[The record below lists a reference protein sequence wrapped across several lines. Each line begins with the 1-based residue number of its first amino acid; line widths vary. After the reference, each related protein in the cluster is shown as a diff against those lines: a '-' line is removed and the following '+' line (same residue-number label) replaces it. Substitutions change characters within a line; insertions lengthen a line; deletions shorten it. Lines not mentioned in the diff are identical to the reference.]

1 MIKEKLLLIG
11 SGGHAHSCID
21 VIEQEGK
28 FDIAGLVGHPNEVGS
43 RHFGYEVVASDV
55 DLESLF
61 LEFKFALVTIGQI
74 ESAETRI
81 QLYNQIKS
89 IGFKVPS
96 IKSKSAYV
104 SNHAKIGDGTI
115 VMHDAII
122 NSGSVVGSNCIINTR
137 SLIEHDVKVSDHC
150 HVSTGVIVNGGVQIG
165 SETFVGS
172 RSVIRD
178 NLFIGDKCFIGMGT
192 ILLHD
197 LQSQTKIINK

>member
-1 MIKEKLLLIG
+1 MSKEKLLLIG
-11 SGGHAHSCID
+11 SGGHANSCID
-21 VIEQEGK
+21 VIEQEGI

-43 RHFGYEVVASDV
+43 RHFGYEVVASDA

-61 LEFKFALVTIGQI
+61 LDFKFALVTIGHI
-74 ESAETRI
+74 ESAKNRI
-81 QLYNQIKS
+81 RLYSQIKS

-104 SNHAKIGDGTI
+104 SEHAKIGDGTI
-115 VMHDAII
+115 VMHDVII

-137 SLIEHDVKVSDHC
+137 SLIEHDVKVSNHC
-150 HVSTGVIVNGGVQIG
+150 HVSTGVVVNGGVQIG
-165 SETFVGS
+165 SGTFIGS

-178 NLFIGDKCFIGMGT
+178 NLFIGDECLVGMGT

-197 LQSQTKIINK
+197 LQSQTKIVNK

>member
-1 MIKEKLLLIG
+1 MNKEKLLLIG
-11 SGGHAHSCID
+11 AGGHANSCID

-28 FDIAGLVGHPNEVGS
+28 FEIAGLVGHPNQVGS
-43 RHFGYEVVASDV
+43 RHFGYEVLGSDA

-61 LEFKFALVTIGQI
+61 VEFKFAIVTIGHI
-74 ESAETRI
+74 ENADSRI
-81 QLYNQIKS
+81 RLYNQIKS

-104 SNHAKIGDGTI
+104 SDHAKIGDGTI

-122 NSGSVVGSNCIINTR
+122 NSGSVIGSNCIINTR

-150 HVSTGVIVNGGVQIG
+150 HVSTGVVVNGGVQIG
-165 SETFVGS
+165 SGTFIGS

-178 NLFIGDKCFIGMGT
+178 NLSIGDECLVGMGT

>member
-1 MIKEKLLLIG
+1 MSKEKLLLIG
-11 SGGHAHSCID
+11 SGGHANSCID
-21 VIEQEGK
+21 VIEQEGI

-43 RHFGYEVVASDV
+43 RHFGYEVVASDA

-61 LEFKFALVTIGQI
+61 LDFKFALVTIGHI
-74 ESAETRI
+74 ESAESRI
-81 QLYNQIKS
+81 RLYSQIKS

-104 SNHAKIGDGTI
+104 SEHAKIGDGTI
-115 VMHDAII
+115 VMHDVII

-150 HVSTGVIVNGGVQIG
+150 HVSTGVVVNGGVQIG
-165 SETFVGS
+165 SGTFIGS

-178 NLFIGDKCFIGMGT
+178 NLFIGDECLVGMGT

-197 LQSQTKIINK
+197 LQSQTKIVNK

>member
-1 MIKEKLLLIG
+1 MKKEKLLLIG
-11 SGGHAHSCID
+11 SGGHANSCID

-28 FDIAGLVGHPNEVGS
+28 FDIAGLVGHPNEVGTK
-43 RHFGYEVVASDV
+43 HFGYEVVASDE

-61 LEFKFALVTIGQI
+61 LEFKFALVTIGHI
-74 ESAETRI
+74 ESAESRI
-81 QLYNQIKS
+81 RLYNQIKS

-104 SNHAKIGDGTI
+104 SDHAKIGDGTI
-115 VMHDAII
+115 VMHDALI

-150 HVSTGVIVNGGVQIG
+150 HVSTGVVVNGGVQIG
-165 SETFVGS
+165 SGSFIGS

-178 NLFIGDKCFIGMGT
+178 NLFIGDKCLVGMGT